1 MNYADFI
8 EVVARRAGVPSEKAE
23 AVSRATLETLT
34 DRITAGQASHIA
46 GQLPVE
52 LRQNLHKTTTA
63 MGAQIAESFELDEF
77 VERVAARAGVDV
89 AMADAGMR
97 AVLSTIGEVVSKDE
111 LQDLVSQLP
120 KEFWEIIQAGARVEV
135 RPRSA

>member
-1 MNYADFI
+1 MNYAEFV

-23 AVSRATLETLT
+23 ALSRATLETLT
-34 DRITAGQASHIA
+34 DRVTAGQASNIA

-52 LRQNLHKTTTA
+52 LRQHLHKTTTA
-63 MGAQIAESFELDEF
+63 IGSQNAEPFGMDAF
-77 VERVAARAGVDV
+77 VKRVAARSGVDG

-111 LQDLVSQLP
+111 LQDLLSQLP
-120 KEFWEIIQAGARVEV
+120 DEFWEIIQAGARVEV
-135 RPRSA
+135 RPRGA